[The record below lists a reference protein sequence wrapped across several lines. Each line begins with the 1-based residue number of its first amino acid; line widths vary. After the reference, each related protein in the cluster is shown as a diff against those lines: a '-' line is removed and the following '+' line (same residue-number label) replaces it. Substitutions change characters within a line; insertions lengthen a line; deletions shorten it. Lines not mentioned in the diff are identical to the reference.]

1 MRESYIAIDWGST
14 NLRAWLY
21 LNGECTNYLES
32 EAGVTRL
39 NGRTPEQVFRD
50 TLLPWQAHQVPV
62 LMAGMVGSNA
72 GWMTVPYLPCP
83 TRLTD
88 LSKQLTRVE
97 QATPF
102 NAWIIPGLSVVNEG
116 NCNVIRGEETQLIGA
131 YTECPASLYLM
142 PGTHSKWVQMDGSE
156 IVDFRTVMTG
166 ELHHLLMHHSLIGI
180 GLTEQQANPAVFQ
193 QGLESGFKETNIIRS
208 LFETRAA
215 HVLGQLDKSAV
226 SEWLSGLLIGNEV
239 AQMQRQYCATGDKPI
254 TLIGSPKLTVCY
266 QQALKFAG
274 LTWQTLEGNRAFQ
287 TGMRSIINELD
298 Y

>member
-88 LSKQLTRVE
+88 LSKQLTR
-97 QATPF
+97 
-102 NAWIIPGLSVVNEG
+102 
-116 NCNVIRGEETQLIGA
+116 
-131 YTECPASLYLM
+131 
-142 PGTHSKWVQMDGSE
+142 
-156 IVDFRTVMTG
+156 
-166 ELHHLLMHHSLIGI
+166 
-180 GLTEQQANPAVFQ
+180 
-193 QGLESGFKETNIIRS
+193 
-208 LFETRAA
+208 
-215 HVLGQLDKSAV
+215 
-226 SEWLSGLLIGNEV
+226 
-239 AQMQRQYCATGDKPI
+239 
-254 TLIGSPKLTVCY
+254 
-266 QQALKFAG
+266 
-274 LTWQTLEGNRAFQ
+274 
-287 TGMRSIINELD
+287 
-298 Y
+298 

>member
-239 AQMQRQYCATGDKPI
+239 AQM
-254 TLIGSPKLTVCY
+254 
-266 QQALKFAG
+266 
-274 LTWQTLEGNRAFQ
+274 
-287 TGMRSIINELD
+287 
-298 Y
+298 